1 MAGFGDVTRILTALT
16 AVRRHWI
23 FAIALCLGLA
33 IRVIA
38 MIGFPPAIWF
48 GGDSASYLSTAL
60 RHAPGT
66 SRLSGYGV
74 MLMVLRPFR
83 SFTLVVGVQ
92 HLLGLAVAVM
102 IYAVAR
108 RYRLPA
114 WGAALAALPV
124 LFDAYQIQLEH
135 EILPSVPFGFLVMAA
150 VTLIVWWRRDR
161 PAWATVTA
169 GVLLA
174 VSATIWPVGL
184 PLLLLYVLY
193 LLLRRTGWRAFA
205 VTVVAAAVPLGGYLF
220 WFNSAYGEFAFSNS
234 DGIYLWSR
242 TMTFANCAVI
252 RPPASEAGLCPHRPL
267 TGRPAASSFIWIP
280 DTPLNNLPR
289 PKFSARNNSLAMNFA
304 LRAISAQPGG
314 YARAVA
320 GNVAKSFTWNRPAYP
335 SHLITNRYEFRYATK
350 PTVPPGLVV
359 IPGYTLASLQRAYGG
374 VTTTRAVQP
383 FSGFLI
389 GYQRYV
395 YLRGTLLGVILL
407 IGLAGVVRSWRRGGI
422 RRLADWGGPGLFP
435 WAATVALLIVPV
447 LTADFDPRYVL
458 ISMPAA
464 CLAGALAFAR
474 PAAADRPAGEP
485 AGAVSSRPAAPG
497 ATARR

>member
-1 MAGFGDVTRILTALT
+1 MTRVRAALA

-23 FAIALCLGLA
+23 FAIALGLGLA
-33 IRVIA
+33 LRVIT
-38 MIGFPPAIWF
+38 MIGFRPAIWF

-74 MLMVLRPFR
+74 MLMLVRPFH
-83 SFTLVVGVQ
+83 SFTLVVALQ
-92 HLLGLAVAVM
+92 HLAGLAVAVM

-114 WGAALAALPV
+114 WGAVLAAVPV

-150 VTLIVWWRRDR
+150 ITLAVWWRRDR

-174 VSATIWPVGL
+174 VSATVWPVGL

-205 VTVVAAAVPLGGYLF
+205 VTVVAAAVPLGGYLL
-220 WFNSAYGEFAFSNS
+220 WFNSAYGEIAFSNS

-267 TGRPAASSFIWIP
+267 AGRPAASSFIWVD
-280 DTPLNNLPR
+280 DTPLNNLPG
-289 PKFSARNNSLAMNFA
+289 PKFSARNNSLAMDFA

-320 GNVAKSFTWNRPAYP
+320 GNLAMSFTWNRPAYP
-335 SHLITNRYEFRYATK
+335 SHLITNRYEFRYATQH
-350 PTVPPGLVV
+350 TIPPGTVV
-359 IPGYTLASLQRAYGG
+359 IPGVDTASDQLAYGG
-374 VTTTRAVQP
+374 ATATRAVHP
-383 FSGFLI
+383 FSGFLV

-395 YLRGTLLGVILL
+395 YLRGSLLGVILL
-407 IGLAGVVRSWRRGGI
+407 IGLGGVVRNWRQGGI

-435 WAATVALLIVPV
+435 WAATVALLVVPV
-447 LTADFDPRYVL
+447 VTADFDLRYVL
-458 ISMPAA
+458 ISMPVA

-474 PAAADRPAGEP
+474 PAAADLPAGEP
-485 AGAVSSRPAAPG
+485 ADAVSSRPAAPG